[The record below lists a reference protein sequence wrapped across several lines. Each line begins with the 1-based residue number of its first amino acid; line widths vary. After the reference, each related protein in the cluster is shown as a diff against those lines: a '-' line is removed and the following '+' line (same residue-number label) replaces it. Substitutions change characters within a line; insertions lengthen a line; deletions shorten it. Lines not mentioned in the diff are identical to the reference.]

1 MSCTENIFLVQ
12 AFSLFLFGGLMFKWI
27 VLAIFLLSALYIQQR
42 GKVRHS
48 FYRQFFDHSTILA
61 PINFLM
67 YWFSKVPHQPYLDSQ
82 AFQDLKVL
90 NENWEMIRDEAQVL
104 YAQGGIKASSK
115 YDDLGFN
122 SFFKTGWKRF
132 YLKWYDSAHPSAAEL
147 CPKTTALLKTLPTI
161 KAAMFTELAPDS
173 RLVRHRDPYAGSLR
187 YHLGLMTPNDD
198 RCFIDV
204 DGQRY
209 SWRDGES
216 VVFDETYIHYAENK
230 TDQNRI
236 IFFADVE
243 RPLKSKILER
253 FNHWFGKHVMTAAS
267 SPNEAGDQT
276 GGLNKAFGYI
286 YQIRIK
292 AKALKAKNRTL
303 YYVLKWVFML
313 GLFFLIFIRPYLS
326 M

>member
-1 MSCTENIFLVQ
+1 MI
-12 AFSLFLFGGLMFKWI
+12 KWI
-27 VLAIFLLSALYIQQR
+27 ILAIFVISALYIQNR

-67 YWFSKVPHQPYLDSQ
+67 YMFSKVPNQPYIDTQ
-82 AFQDLKVL
+82 YFKDLKVL
-90 NENWEMIRDEAQVL
+90 DENWEMIRDEAQAL
-104 YAQGGIKASSK
+104 YAKGGIKASST

-187 YHLGLMTPNDD
+187 YHLGLITPNDD

-216 VVFDETYIHYAENK
+216 VVFDETYIHYAEN
-230 TDQNRI
+230 TTNQNRI

-243 RPLKSKILER
+243 RPLKTKLMQR
-253 FNHWFGKHVMTAAS
+253 FNHWFGKKVMTAAS

-276 GGLNKAFGYI
+276 GGLNKVFGYV

-292 AKALKAKNRTL
+292 AKALKKSNRAL
-303 YYVLKWVFML
+303 YYFLKWFLML
-313 GLFFLIFIRPYLS
+313 GIFFLIFIRPYMPQIIAFIQKLI
-326 M
+326 